1 MKRII
6 GPLMTCIL
14 FFSLV
19 VSIQADSL
27 SAPQVSERDT
37 ETTVISQATED
48 ENFEAGVVLVTLKKK
63 STVINKKHPP
73 SAFKG
78 VRVDSVTDLSC
89 IENEEAMNWIDKDNY
104 HQILKLELKD
114 KSKSAVLDAIKKLE
128 KRNDVL
134 RATPNYIFTLDE
146 GLPEEDSA
154 ELEEIPSDESGEEE
168 TIPSATSSDPNTTQY
183 VLNKMQLP
191 QAWNLT
197 TGSPTVTVG
206 VLDSGIDPN
215 HEDLK
220 ANLNTSLGQNYTDD
234 GLAAWTDPVGHGTHV
249 AGIIGAVGNNGKG
262 IAGVCW
268 NVKLVSLRVF
278 KRTYDE
284 NGNIKGTGKMDWVV
298 DAVKYAINH
307 QIPIINYSGSG
318 NSQNKTL
325 RDAISNYPGLLVCSA
340 GNGKDHDNNDKTPN
354 IPVDMDTDSLKFYPA
369 CYPNDNIISVANT
382 TSSDQLA
389 STSNYGATTV
399 DLGAPGSNIYSTIPG
414 GSYDYKSG
422 TSMASPQVAGVAAL
436 IQAFNPNMDALQI
449 KQVILNSVDPVSALS
464 GKCVSGGR
472 LNAYKALQKTQSY
485 PADIKNLTVSGDFNG
500 DQKSDLA
507 YFVAAPNEAMQ
518 IQVRLSNG
526 STYSDTQNWCY
537 NTQYNSLE
545 RIRGRVAVGEFNGD
559 GKDDI
564 AAMYEYNNNTMKIHV
579 WLSTG
584 SSFNGFYSWLDSM
597 TPGSYEPARVTGRF
611 VAGDFNGDGKD
622 DLAAMY
628 KYNDDTMKLQV
639 WPSTGSSF
647 NGFYSWKESMTPGSY
662 NADRVTGRFVAGDFN
677 GDGKDDLA
685 AMYKYNDDTMK
696 LQVWPS
702 TGSSFNGFYSW
713 KESMTPGS
721 YNADRVT
728 GRFVAGDF
736 NGDGKDDLAAMYK
749 YNGDTMKIQVWPSTG
764 SSFNGFYSWK
774 ESMTPGSYEPDRA
787 TGLVVCGDMNADG
800 KDDITALYAYNEGL
814 GQPHIYKSTGTSF

>member
-154 ELEEIPSDESGEEE
+154 ELEETPSDESGEEE

-436 IQAFNPNMDALQI
+436 IQAYNPNMDALQI

-545 RIRGRVAVGEFNGD
+545 RIRGR
-559 GKDDI
+559 
-564 AAMYEYNNNTMKIHV
+564 
-579 WLSTG
+579 
-584 SSFNGFYSWLDSM
+584 
-597 TPGSYEPARVTGRF
+597 F
-611 VAGDFNGDGKD
+611 V
-622 DLAAMY
+622 
-628 KYNDDTMKLQV
+628 
-639 WPSTGSSF
+639 S
-647 NGFYSWKESMTPGSY
+647 
-662 NADRVTGRFVAGDFN
+662 GDFN

-764 SSFNGFYSWK
+764 SSVNGLYSWQ

>member
-6 GPLMTCIL
+6 GTLMACIL

-436 IQAFNPNMDALQI
+436 IQAYNPNMDALQI

-545 RIRGRVAVGEFNGD
+545 RIRGRVAVGDFNGD

-597 TPGSYEPARVTGRF
+597 TPGSYEPA
-611 VAGDFNGDGKD
+611 
-622 DLAAMY
+622 
-628 KYNDDTMKLQV
+628 
-639 WPSTGSSF
+639 
-647 NGFYSWKESMTPGSY
+647 
-662 NADRVTGRFVAGDFN
+662 RVTGRFVAGDFN

>member
-436 IQAFNPNMDALQI
+436 IQAYNPNMDALQI

-518 IQVRLSNG
+518 IQVRLCNG

-545 RIRGRVAVGEFNGD
+545 RIRGRVAVGDFNGD

-597 TPGSYEPARVTGRF
+597 TPGSYEPA
-611 VAGDFNGDGKD
+611 
-622 DLAAMY
+622 
-628 KYNDDTMKLQV
+628 
-639 WPSTGSSF
+639 
-647 NGFYSWKESMTPGSY
+647 
-662 NADRVTGRFVAGDFN
+662 RVTGRFVAGDFN

>member
-436 IQAFNPNMDALQI
+436 IQAYNPNMDALQI

-545 RIRGRVAVGEFNGD
+545 RIRGRVAVGDFNGD

-685 AMYKYNDDTMK
+685 AMYKYN
-696 LQVWPS
+696 
-702 TGSSFNGFYSW
+702 
-713 KESMTPGS
+713 
-721 YNADRVT
+721 
-728 GRFVAGDF
+728 
-736 NGDGKDDLAAMYK
+736 
-749 YNGDTMKIQVWPSTG
+749 GDTMKIQVWPSTG

-787 TGLVVCGDMNADG
+787 TGLVVCGDINADG

>member
-1 MKRII
+1 
-6 GPLMTCIL
+6 MTCIL

-382 TSSDQLA
+382 TSSDQLD

-436 IQAFNPNMDALQI
+436 IQAYNPNMDALQI

-545 RIRGRVAVGEFNGD
+545 RIRGRVAVGDFNGD

-597 TPGSYEPARVTGRF
+597 TPGSYEPA
-611 VAGDFNGDGKD
+611 
-622 DLAAMY
+622 
-628 KYNDDTMKLQV
+628 
-639 WPSTGSSF
+639 
-647 NGFYSWKESMTPGSY
+647 
-662 NADRVTGRFVAGDFN
+662 RVTGRFVAGDFN

>member
-436 IQAFNPNMDALQI
+436 IQAYNPNMDALQI

-545 RIRGRVAVGEFNGD
+545 RIRGRVAVGDFNGD

-597 TPGSYEPARVTGRF
+597 TPGSY
-611 VAGDFNGDGKD
+611 
-622 DLAAMY
+622 
-628 KYNDDTMKLQV
+628 
-639 WPSTGSSF
+639 
-647 NGFYSWKESMTPGSY
+647 

-696 LQVWPS
+696 L
-702 TGSSFNGFYSW
+702 
-713 KESMTPGS
+713 
-721 YNADRVT
+721 
-728 GRFVAGDF
+728 
-736 NGDGKDDLAAMYK
+736 
-749 YNGDTMKIQVWPSTG
+749 QVWPSTG

>member
-436 IQAFNPNMDALQI
+436 IQAYNPNMDALQI

-485 PADIKNLTVSGDFNG
+485 PADIENLTVSGDFNG

-545 RIRGRVAVGEFNGD
+545 RIRGRVAVGDFNGD

-597 TPGSYEPARVTGRF
+597 TPGSYEPA
-611 VAGDFNGDGKD
+611 
-622 DLAAMY
+622 
-628 KYNDDTMKLQV
+628 
-639 WPSTGSSF
+639 
-647 NGFYSWKESMTPGSY
+647 
-662 NADRVTGRFVAGDFN
+662 RVTGRFVAGDFN

>member
-1 MKRII
+1 MDVKRII
-6 GPLMTCIL
+6 GTLMACIL

-436 IQAFNPNMDALQI
+436 IQAYNPNMDALQI

-545 RIRGRVAVGEFNGD
+545 RIRGRVAVGDFNGD

-597 TPGSYEPARVTGRF
+597 TPGSYEPA
-611 VAGDFNGDGKD
+611 
-622 DLAAMY
+622 
-628 KYNDDTMKLQV
+628 
-639 WPSTGSSF
+639 
-647 NGFYSWKESMTPGSY
+647 
-662 NADRVTGRFVAGDFN
+662 RVTGRFVAGDFN

>member
-436 IQAFNPNMDALQI
+436 IQAYNPNMDALQI

-545 RIRGRVAVGEFNGD
+545 RIRGRVAVGDFNGD

-597 TPGSYEPARVTGRF
+597 TPGSYEPA
-611 VAGDFNGDGKD
+611 
-622 DLAAMY
+622 
-628 KYNDDTMKLQV
+628 
-639 WPSTGSSF
+639 
-647 NGFYSWKESMTPGSY
+647 
-662 NADRVTGRFVAGDFN
+662 
-677 GDGKDDLA
+677 
-685 AMYKYNDDTMK
+685 
-696 LQVWPS
+696 
-702 TGSSFNGFYSW
+702 
-713 KESMTPGS
+713 
-721 YNADRVT
+721 RVT

>member
-436 IQAFNPNMDALQI
+436 IQAYNPNMDALQI

-545 RIRGRVAVGEFNGD
+545 RIRGRVAVGDFNGD

-597 TPGSYEPARVTGRF
+597 TPGSYEPA
-611 VAGDFNGDGKD
+611 
-622 DLAAMY
+622 
-628 KYNDDTMKLQV
+628 
-639 WPSTGSSF
+639 
-647 NGFYSWKESMTPGSY
+647 
-662 NADRVTGRFVAGDFN
+662 RVTGRFVAGDFN

>member
-318 NSQNKTL
+318 NSQNKAL

-436 IQAFNPNMDALQI
+436 IQAYNPNMDALQI

-545 RIRGRVAVGEFNGD
+545 RIRGRVAVGDFNGD

-597 TPGSYEPARVTGRF
+597 TPGSYEPA
-611 VAGDFNGDGKD
+611 
-622 DLAAMY
+622 
-628 KYNDDTMKLQV
+628 
-639 WPSTGSSF
+639 
-647 NGFYSWKESMTPGSY
+647 
-662 NADRVTGRFVAGDFN
+662 RVTGRFVAGDFN

>member
-1 MKRII
+1 MA
-6 GPLMTCIL
+6 CIL

-436 IQAFNPNMDALQI
+436 IQAYNPNMDALQI

-545 RIRGRVAVGEFNGD
+545 RIRGRVAVGDFNGD

-597 TPGSYEPARVTGRF
+597 TPGSYEPA
-611 VAGDFNGDGKD
+611 
-622 DLAAMY
+622 
-628 KYNDDTMKLQV
+628 
-639 WPSTGSSF
+639 
-647 NGFYSWKESMTPGSY
+647 
-662 NADRVTGRFVAGDFN
+662 RVTGRFVAGDFN

>member
-6 GPLMTCIL
+6 GTLMTCIL

-436 IQAFNPNMDALQI
+436 IQAYNPNMDALQI

-545 RIRGRVAVGEFNGD
+545 RIRGRVAVGDFNGD

-597 TPGSYEPARVTGRF
+597 TPGSYEPA
-611 VAGDFNGDGKD
+611 
-622 DLAAMY
+622 
-628 KYNDDTMKLQV
+628 
-639 WPSTGSSF
+639 
-647 NGFYSWKESMTPGSY
+647 
-662 NADRVTGRFVAGDFN
+662 RVTGRFVAGDFN

>member
-6 GPLMTCIL
+6 GTLMACIL

-436 IQAFNPNMDALQI
+436 IQAYNPNMDALQI

-545 RIRGRVAVGEFNGD
+545 RIRGRVAVGDFNGD

-685 AMYKYNDDTMK
+685 AMYKYN
-696 LQVWPS
+696 
-702 TGSSFNGFYSW
+702 
-713 KESMTPGS
+713 
-721 YNADRVT
+721 
-728 GRFVAGDF
+728 GDP
-736 NGDGKDDLAAMYK
+736 
-749 YNGDTMKIQVWPSTG
+749 MKIQVWPSTG

>member
-1 MKRII
+1 
-6 GPLMTCIL
+6 MTCIL

-436 IQAFNPNMDALQI
+436 IQAYNPNMDALQI

-545 RIRGRVAVGEFNGD
+545 RIRGRVAVGDFNGD

-597 TPGSYEPARVTGRF
+597 TPGSYEPA
-611 VAGDFNGDGKD
+611 
-622 DLAAMY
+622 
-628 KYNDDTMKLQV
+628 
-639 WPSTGSSF
+639 
-647 NGFYSWKESMTPGSY
+647 
-662 NADRVTGRFVAGDFN
+662 RVTGRFVAGDFN

>member
-414 GSYDYKSG
+414 CSYDYKSG

-436 IQAFNPNMDALQI
+436 IQAYNPNMDALQI

-545 RIRGRVAVGEFNGD
+545 RIRGRVAVGDFNGD

-597 TPGSYEPARVTGRF
+597 TPGSYEPA
-611 VAGDFNGDGKD
+611 
-622 DLAAMY
+622 
-628 KYNDDTMKLQV
+628 
-639 WPSTGSSF
+639 
-647 NGFYSWKESMTPGSY
+647 
-662 NADRVTGRFVAGDFN
+662 RVTGRFVAGDFN

>member
-1 MKRII
+1 
-6 GPLMTCIL
+6 MTCIL

-234 GLAAWTDPVGHGTHV
+234 GLAAWTDPVGHGTDV

-436 IQAFNPNMDALQI
+436 IQAYNPNMDALQI

-545 RIRGRVAVGEFNGD
+545 RIRGRVAVGDFNGD

-597 TPGSYEPARVTGRF
+597 TPGSYEPA
-611 VAGDFNGDGKD
+611 
-622 DLAAMY
+622 
-628 KYNDDTMKLQV
+628 
-639 WPSTGSSF
+639 
-647 NGFYSWKESMTPGSY
+647 
-662 NADRVTGRFVAGDFN
+662 RVTGRFVAGDFN

>member
-1 MKRII
+1 
-6 GPLMTCIL
+6 
-14 FFSLV
+14 
-19 VSIQADSL
+19 
-27 SAPQVSERDT
+27 
-37 ETTVISQATED
+37 
-48 ENFEAGVVLVTLKKK
+48 
-63 STVINKKHPP
+63 
-73 SAFKG
+73 
-78 VRVDSVTDLSC
+78 
-89 IENEEAMNWIDKDNY
+89 
-104 HQILKLELKD
+104 
-114 KSKSAVLDAIKKLE
+114 
-128 KRNDVL
+128 
-134 RATPNYIFTLDE
+134 
-146 GLPEEDSA
+146 
-154 ELEEIPSDESGEEE
+154 
-168 TIPSATSSDPNTTQY
+168 
-183 VLNKMQLP
+183 
-191 QAWNLT
+191 
-197 TGSPTVTVG
+197 
-206 VLDSGIDPN
+206 
-215 HEDLK
+215 
-220 ANLNTSLGQNYTDD
+220 
-234 GLAAWTDPVGHGTHV
+234 
-249 AGIIGAVGNNGKG
+249 
-262 IAGVCW
+262 
-268 NVKLVSLRVF
+268 
-278 KRTYDE
+278 
-284 NGNIKGTGKMDWVV
+284 
-298 DAVKYAINH
+298 
-307 QIPIINYSGSG
+307 
-318 NSQNKTL
+318 
-325 RDAISNYPGLLVCSA
+325 
-340 GNGKDHDNNDKTPN
+340 
-354 IPVDMDTDSLKFYPA
+354 
-369 CYPNDNIISVANT
+369 
-382 TSSDQLA
+382 
-389 STSNYGATTV
+389 
-399 DLGAPGSNIYSTIPG
+399 
-414 GSYDYKSG
+414 
-422 TSMASPQVAGVAAL
+422 
-436 IQAFNPNMDALQI
+436 MDALQI

-545 RIRGRVAVGEFNGD
+545 RIRGRVAVGDFNGD

-597 TPGSYEPARVTGRF
+597 TPGSYEPA
-611 VAGDFNGDGKD
+611 
-622 DLAAMY
+622 
-628 KYNDDTMKLQV
+628 
-639 WPSTGSSF
+639 
-647 NGFYSWKESMTPGSY
+647 
-662 NADRVTGRFVAGDFN
+662 RVTGRFVAGDFN

>member
-6 GPLMTCIL
+6 GTLMTCIL

-27 SAPQVSERDT
+27 PAPQVSERDT

-48 ENFEAGVVLVTLKKK
+48 ENFEAGIVLVTLKKK
-63 STVINKKHPP
+63 STVINKKHSP

-78 VRVDSVTDLSC
+78 VRVDSVTDLSR
-89 IENEEAMNWIDKDNY
+89 IVNEEAMNWIDKDNY

-146 GLPEEDSA
+146 GLPEEDGA
-154 ELEEIPSDESGEEE
+154 EPEGTPTDEDEHEGEE
-168 TIPSATSSDPNTTQY
+168 TIPSATPSDPNTTQY

-197 TGSPTVTVG
+197 TGSQAVTVG

-249 AGIIGAVGNNGKG
+249 AGIIGAVGNNNKG

-268 NVKLVSLRVF
+268 NVKLVSIRVF

-284 NGNIKGTGKMDWVV
+284 NGNIKGTGYLEWVA
-298 DAVKYAINH
+298 DAINYAINH
-307 QIPIINYSGSG
+307 QIPILNFSGSG
-318 NSQNKTL
+318 TGVNDDLS
-325 RDAISNYPGLLVCSA
+325 DAISNYPGLLVCSA

-436 IQAFNPNMDALQI
+436 IKSVNPSLTAEQI
-449 KQVILNSVDPVSALS
+449 KTCILDTVDPVNALT
-464 GKCVSGGR
+464 GKCVTGGR
-472 LNAYKALQKTQSY
+472 LNAYKAVNAAKSQYKMVDGSF
-485 PADIKNLTVSGDFNG
+485 VSGDFNG
-500 DQKSDLA
+500 DGRLEIAAFYGMGNRMDLVVWDDYNRSFDMTKGRIVCSSDQ
-507 YFVAAPNEAMQ
+507 FSTDPIKNKVVA
-518 IQVRLSNG
+518 G
-526 STYSDTQNWCY
+526 D
-537 NTQYNSLE
+537 
-545 RIRGRVAVGEFNGD
+545 FDGD
-559 GKDDI
+559 GKDEICAFYDYGNNHMGLWRFI
-564 AAMYEYNNNTMKIHV
+564 YVNDNYFSVRKVCDSTEYDAACI
-579 WLSTG
+579 
-584 SSFNGFYSWLDSM
+584 
-597 TPGSYEPARVTGRF
+597 TGRV
-611 VAGDFNGDGKD
+611 VAGDFDSNGRDEIVVFFE
-622 DLAAMY
+622 LA
-628 KYNDDTMKLQV
+628 NNRTGV
-639 WPSTGSSF
+639 WM
-647 NGFYSWKESMTPGSY
+647 FYYVNNSQFLATRT
-662 NADRVTGRFVAGDFN
+662 NIFADYDASRITGRVVAGDFD
-677 GDGKDDLA
+677 GDGKCNIGAFFDYGSGKMALWKMSYDA
-685 AMYKYNDDTMK
+685 VSKFTAYKVCESDQYP
-696 LQVWPS
+696 V
-702 TGSSFNGFYSW
+702 NGITY
-713 KESMTPGS
+713 
-721 YNADRVT
+721 RVT
-728 GRFVAGDF
+728 AGDYD
-736 NGDGKDDLAAMYK
+736 GDGKCDIGAFYDY
-749 YNGDTMKIQVWPSTG
+749 GG
-764 SSFNGFYSWK
+764 SVMSLWKFNGS
-774 ESMTPGSYEPDRA
+774 TA
-787 TGLVVCGDMNADG
+787 N
-800 KDDITALYAYNEGL
+800 ITAGKVVSSDQYSVSRITGRVVSGDFDGDGLDEIDALYDHNNNRYGL
-814 GQPHIYKSTGTSF
+814 WRFEKVNSGYTSSRIWIAPAM

>member
-1 MKRII
+1 VKRII
-6 GPLMTCIL
+6 GTLMACIL

-436 IQAFNPNMDALQI
+436 IQAYNPNMDALQI

-545 RIRGRVAVGEFNGD
+545 RIRGRVAVGDFNGD

-597 TPGSYEPARVTGRF
+597 TPGSYEPA
-611 VAGDFNGDGKD
+611 
-622 DLAAMY
+622 
-628 KYNDDTMKLQV
+628 
-639 WPSTGSSF
+639 
-647 NGFYSWKESMTPGSY
+647 
-662 NADRVTGRFVAGDFN
+662 RVTGRFVAGDFN

>member
-128 KRNDVL
+128 KRNDLL

-436 IQAFNPNMDALQI
+436 IQAYNPNMDALQI

-545 RIRGRVAVGEFNGD
+545 RIRGRVAVGDFNGD

-597 TPGSYEPARVTGRF
+597 TPGSYEPA
-611 VAGDFNGDGKD
+611 
-622 DLAAMY
+622 
-628 KYNDDTMKLQV
+628 
-639 WPSTGSSF
+639 
-647 NGFYSWKESMTPGSY
+647 
-662 NADRVTGRFVAGDFN
+662 RVTGRFVAGDFN